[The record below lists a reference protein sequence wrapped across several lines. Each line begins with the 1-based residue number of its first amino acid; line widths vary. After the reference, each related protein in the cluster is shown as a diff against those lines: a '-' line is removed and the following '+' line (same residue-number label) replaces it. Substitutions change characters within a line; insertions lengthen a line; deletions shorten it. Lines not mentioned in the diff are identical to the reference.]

1 MDRRSAKKTAEDI
14 LALAAHVSR
23 AADVRAAS
31 VVLGEPPSGSGQVY
45 ELRLIAK
52 ELRALA
58 DQLTEETTRDDAPQ
72 S

>member
-1 MDRRSAKKTAEDI
+1 MNRFDPVEAIRAIAGKA
-14 LALAAHVSR
+14 SR

-31 VVLGEPPSGSGQVY
+31 VVLGEPVSGSAQVY

-52 ELRALA
+52 ELHDVA
-58 DQLTEETTRDDAPQ
+58 DQLAEETTRDDAPQ